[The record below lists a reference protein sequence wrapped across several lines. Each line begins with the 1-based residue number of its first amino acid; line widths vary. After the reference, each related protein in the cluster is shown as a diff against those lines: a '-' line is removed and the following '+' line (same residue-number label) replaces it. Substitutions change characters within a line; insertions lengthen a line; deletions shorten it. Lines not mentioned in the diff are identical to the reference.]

1 MDKRLKAAG
10 ITILAAAL
18 AGGIIA
24 LIIRSRII
32 RHRKDLF
39 SNRALRRLAAL
50 GHLKKEVATV
60 EHIRLLRDFIAWE
73 PRPML
78 RERARGI
85 LARMEGEIAGL
96 KIGPGEEPA

>member
-24 LIIRSRII
+24 LIIRSQIT

-39 SNRALRRLAAL
+39 SHRALRRLAAL
-50 GHLKKEVATV
+50 GHLKKEAATV

-78 RERARGI
+78 RERAWGI

-96 KIGPGEEPA
+96 KIEAGEEPA